1 MSIGV
6 FKLSLKQRR
15 NLGLVFNALNL
26 IQILLGLSITATS
39 VYIVISVAPILYSE
53 RSEVNFVFIVTAV
66 YGTHVILHYL
76 MGIKICDKCLNQPQK
91 KSTSGLLLLWTCAGG
106 NILLNF
112 VIICSILRKVSKHI
126 VRSMKHS
133 LQHGMRNYLKEIS
146 WKETID
152 RLQYQLECCGITG
165 YQDWYDLEWLTK
177 YQYDVRSDA
186 IKKLKSESETNS
198 LEVLPWSCCKVD
210 FPMQCLHD
218 PIQQTQ
224 SAHIWSDEP
233 TIMTSS
239 INTEGCLKYLRAPIE
254 KAIISFI
261 ITTVFILVLQ
271 VTIFLVSRI
280 LYTSAR
286 NALLLEDPDGVA
298 PGWIFGRGDCGYTGG
313 KSVAEIMADYG
324 TSEETTDS
332 SSKKS
337 SSVKSK
343 VKAKYK
349 KLNQNVKR
357 NRKSS
362 EEGTESNPISSEEP
376 SRSGKTGHKKI
387 RKKKKRRL
395 SSSEEEKV

>member
-15 NLGLVFNALNL
+15 TLGLVFNALNFL
-26 IQILLGLSITATS
+26 QIIFGLSITVTS
-39 VYIVISVAPILYSE
+39 IYIVLSFAPILYSE
-53 RSEVNFVFIVTAV
+53 RSEINFVFIVTGI

-76 MGIKICDKCLNQPQK
+76 MGIKICEKCLNQPQK

-133 LQHGMRNYLKEIS
+133 LQHGMRNYLKEPS

-152 RLQYQLECCGITG
+152 RLQYQLECCGISG

-177 YQYDVRSDA
+177 YHYNVNSDV

-224 SAHIWSDEP
+224 SVHIWSDEP
-233 TIMTSS
+233 TIVTSS
-239 INTEGCLKYLRAPIE
+239 INTEGCLQYLRAPIE
-254 KAIISFI
+254 KAIICFMIS
-261 ITTVFILVLQ
+261 TVLILVFQLF
-271 VTIFLVSRI
+271 IFLVSRI

-286 NALLLEDPDGVA
+286 NALLLEDPYGVA

-313 KSVAEIMADYG
+313 KSVAEIMAEYETSG
-324 TSEETTDS
+324 ETSESSNRSSTPKSKRRPKSHRRSKRNETT
-332 SSKKS
+332 
-337 SSVKSK
+337 
-343 VKAKYK
+343 
-349 KLNQNVKR
+349 
-357 NRKSS
+357 S
-362 EEGTESNPISSEEP
+362 EEGTESNPISSLEP
-376 SRSGKTGHKKI
+376 SRSGKTG
-387 RKKKKRRL
+387 RKRRPRT
-395 SSSEEEKV
+395 SSDEEKV